1 MAAEDPGRV
10 PVEAAEAALGPGDGG
25 GGRRRRIARFFG
37 LEPDI
42 VAVSAAMFL
51 LGCGEN
57 LWRRFLP
64 KYLKSLGAP
73 ITAIGLFGTAED
85 FLDGV
90 YQYPGGWIADR
101 FGRRVAL
108 LAFVSL
114 AAVGYV
120 VYYSLSSWPV
130 AFVALALVMAWDAMA
145 SPTLFAVVGD
155 ALPRDKRTMGFTV
168 QSVLRRVPIVLAPTV
183 GGLAVARLGI
193 RGGVRA
199 GLLVSLVMAALTL
212 AVASRIRIPVVPD
225 EHPLTV
231 RHVWASF
238 PAPLRWLLA
247 SDVFVRTCEGMV
259 DVFLVLYATNVVG
272 VSAPRFGA
280 LVAIQALTAIVVY
293 VPAAKIAERTGKK
306 PFVVATF
313 VAFACFPLAVVS
325 SRSFAALALAFV
337 VGGLREV
344 GEPARKALIIDLARP
359 SLRARVVGLY
369 YLGRSLAIAPAA
381 FVGGLLWRVTPSLPF
396 YVAAGAGAVGVVVF
410 AATVDE
416 AHAG

>member
-1 MAAEDPGRV
+1 VAAEDPGRV
-10 PVEAAEAALGPGDGG
+10 PVEAAEAALGPGDG

-64 KYLKSLGAP
+64 KYLESLGAP